1 MLLVKKGGLY
11 FIDAPGGTGKTF
23 VCNLLL
29 AAVRKDRKIGVATE
43 SSGIAAILLRGGR
56 TAHSRWKIPINA
68 LMDDRSSVTKLQA
81 IGRLIQELD
90 FLIWDESVR
99 CHFRK

>member
-1 MLLVKKGGLY
+1 MLLVKKSGLY

-29 AAVRKDRKIGVATE
+29 AAVRKDRKIGVATA

-56 TAHSRWKIPINA
+56 TAHSTWKIPINA
-68 LMDDRSSVTKLQA
+68 LIKM
-81 IGRLIQELD
+81 
-90 FLIWDESVR
+90 F
-99 CHFRK
+99 

>member
-29 AAVRKDRKIGVATE
+29 AAEVRKDRKIGVATA

-56 TAHSRWKIPINA
+56 TAHSR
-68 LMDDRSSVTKLQA
+68 
-81 IGRLIQELD
+81 
-90 FLIWDESVR
+90 
-99 CHFRK
+99 